1 MRANTS
7 TFWAIAFGVVVGGLG
22 VASIQQSPLAK
33 AEPTAYGK
41 PISGISAENMAAL
54 RNLDASFASLAEYI
68 EPSVV
73 HIRAESN
80 RQTDVFGRRMG
91 AVGGEGSG
99 VIFRPD
105 GWIVTNDHVVGGYE
119 RVTVVLNDGREY
131 KGEVVRSAENDL
143 AVVKIDATGLQAA
156 NFGDSALVRP
166 GQFAMA
172 VGSPFGLENSVTVGH
187 VSATGRQSEIPDARA
202 AQLRLY
208 NDLIQTDAAINMGN
222 SGGPLVNVD
231 GQVIGINS
239 AIYSGSGGSVGIG
252 FAIPANLARKI
263 AENMIANGKVVRG
276 FLGVVPENLRP
287 YQRKEL
293 KVDAGAIVADIPN
306 DGPAAVAGLKKGD
319 VIVQVGSQPVRTQSD
334 VRIAMY
340 DYKPGSTV
348 RVDFVRDG
356 QRRSVD
362 VKVAAPKAMPAA
374 PAPQVRETPNMDDTP
389 FSMPRPTI
397 PQEGDEQGQV
407 PRTGKP
413 RLGVQIETL
422 TDALR
427 KQFKLP
433 AEVSGV
439 VITAVEPGSVAD
451 RQGWTAGVVLL
462 RVGGKT
468 ITRAQDVSEALAG
481 VKWGDQVQIATLR
494 MQGSTQVAEDMPVTF
509 R

>member
-1 MRANTS
+1 MVLEPRRDEFNLQPMIGILSSQELRLVDDRRRRHLPAPVMPGSPAADAGVIPGDVILKIDGRDVNDSQNLRFRLATLSVGTTIVLTIMRGGNEIEIKVNLKAPLAPAS
-7 TFWAIAFGVVVGGLG
+7 TVLEGRHPFDGAEVVQLTPAVAAQYNLRETQG
-22 VASIQQSPLAK
+22 VAVIRVLGGRPAQN
-33 AEPTAYGK
+33 YG
-41 PISGISAENMAAL
+41 
-54 RNLDASFASLAEYI
+54 
-68 EPSVV
+68 
-73 HIRAESN
+73 
-80 RQTDVFGRRMG
+80 
-91 AVGGEGSG
+91 
-99 VIFRPD
+99 FRP
-105 GWIVTNDHVVGGYE
+105 
-119 RVTVVLNDGREY
+119 
-131 KGEVVRSAENDL
+131 
-143 AVVKIDATGLQAA
+143 
-156 NFGDSALVRP
+156 
-166 GQFAMA
+166 
-172 VGSPFGLENSVTVGH
+172 
-187 VSATGRQSEIPDARA
+187 
-202 AQLRLY
+202 
-208 NDLIQTDAAINMGN
+208 
-222 SGGPLVNVD
+222 
-231 GQVIGINS
+231 
-239 AIYSGSGGSVGIG
+239 
-252 FAIPANLARKI
+252 
-263 AENMIANGKVVRG
+263 
-276 FLGVVPENLRP
+276 
-287 YQRKEL
+287 
-293 KVDAGAIVADIPN
+293 
-306 DGPAAVAGLKKGD
+306 GD